1 MVTEFQ
7 PTVNPEQLL
16 HLSIRLGAPKKLQ
29 VMFSCLQHVDG
40 QGELKLPVTK
50 TAAELHC
57 SREYVSRVLS
67 ELVNQGV
74 LTDLAPVAHPG
85 RGGHRF
91 RLTDGLVAPSDYP
104 SYTFLT
110 SLFLTENFAQEQ
122 AIKKIRLETL
132 SHCKHIFVQ
141 LASHLGKHWLWPFGP
156 TSTG

>member
-1 MVTEFQ
+1 MGTEFQ

-29 VMFSCLQHVDG
+29 VMLSCLQHVDG

-74 LTDLAPVAHPG
+74 LTDLALVAHPSHG
-85 RGGHRF
+85 GGHF
-91 RLTDGLVAPSDYP
+91 RLTDGLIAPSNYP
-104 SYTFLT
+104 
-110 SLFLTENFAQEQ
+110 A
-122 AIKKIRLETL
+122 
-132 SHCKHIFVQ
+132 
-141 LASHLGKHWLWPFGP
+141 
-156 TSTG
+156 

>member
-1 MVTEFQ
+1 MGTEFQ

-57 SREYVSRVLS
+57 SREYVSRVLF

-85 RGGHRF
+85 RGGRRF
-91 RLTDGLVAPSDYP
+91 RLTDGLIAPSNYP
-104 SYTFLT
+104 
-110 SLFLTENFAQEQ
+110 A
-122 AIKKIRLETL
+122 
-132 SHCKHIFVQ
+132 
-141 LASHLGKHWLWPFGP
+141 
-156 TSTG
+156 

>member
-1 MVTEFQ
+1 MGRDLQ

-16 HLSIRLGAPKKLQ
+16 DLSIRLGAPKKLQ
-29 VMFSCLQHVDG
+29 VMLSCLQHVDG

-85 RGGHRF
+85 RGGRRF
-91 RLTDGLVAPSDYP
+91 RLTDGLIAPSNYP
-104 SYTFLT
+104 
-110 SLFLTENFAQEQ
+110 A
-122 AIKKIRLETL
+122 
-132 SHCKHIFVQ
+132 
-141 LASHLGKHWLWPFGP
+141 
-156 TSTG
+156 

>member
-1 MVTEFQ
+1 MGTEFQ

-29 VMFSCLQHVDG
+29 VMLSCLQHVDG
-40 QGELKLPVTK
+40 QGELKLHVTK

-85 RGGHRF
+85 RGGRRF
-91 RLTDGLVAPSDYP
+91 RLTDGLIAPSNYP
-104 SYTFLT
+104 
-110 SLFLTENFAQEQ
+110 A
-122 AIKKIRLETL
+122 
-132 SHCKHIFVQ
+132 
-141 LASHLGKHWLWPFGP
+141 
-156 TSTG
+156 

>member
-1 MVTEFQ
+1 MGTEFQ

-16 HLSIRLGAPKKLQ
+16 HLSILLGAPKKLQ
-29 VMFSCLQHVDG
+29 VMLSCLQHVDG

-85 RGGHRF
+85 RGGRRF
-91 RLTDGLVAPSDYP
+91 RLTDRLIAPSHYP
-104 SYTFLT
+104 
-110 SLFLTENFAQEQ
+110 A
-122 AIKKIRLETL
+122 
-132 SHCKHIFVQ
+132 
-141 LASHLGKHWLWPFGP
+141 
-156 TSTG
+156 

>member
-1 MVTEFQ
+1 MGTEFQ

-29 VMFSCLQHVDG
+29 VMLSCLQHVDG

-74 LTDLAPVAHPG
+74 LTDLAPVAQPG
-85 RGGHRF
+85 LGGRRF
-91 RLTDGLVAPSDYP
+91 RLTDGLIAPSNYP
-104 SYTFLT
+104 
-110 SLFLTENFAQEQ
+110 A
-122 AIKKIRLETL
+122 
-132 SHCKHIFVQ
+132 
-141 LASHLGKHWLWPFGP
+141 
-156 TSTG
+156 

>member
-1 MVTEFQ
+1 MGTEFQ

-16 HLSIRLGAPKKLQ
+16 DLSIRLGAPKKLQ
-29 VMFSCLQHVDG
+29 VMLSCLKHADG

-85 RGGHRF
+85 RGGRRF
-91 RLTDGLVAPSDYP
+91 RLTDGLIAPSNYP
-104 SYTFLT
+104 
-110 SLFLTENFAQEQ
+110 A
-122 AIKKIRLETL
+122 
-132 SHCKHIFVQ
+132 
-141 LASHLGKHWLWPFGP
+141 
-156 TSTG
+156 

>member
-1 MVTEFQ
+1 MGTEFQ

-29 VMFSCLQHVDG
+29 VTLSCLQHVDG

-57 SREYVSRVLS
+57 SRKYVSRVLS

-85 RGGHRF
+85 RGGRRF
-91 RLTDGLVAPSDYP
+91 RLTGGLIAPSNYP
-104 SYTFLT
+104 S
-110 SLFLTENFAQEQ
+110 
-122 AIKKIRLETL
+122 
-132 SHCKHIFVQ
+132 
-141 LASHLGKHWLWPFGP
+141 
-156 TSTG
+156 